1 MPHTMQLEVDEETLA
16 ALRQEPNTYVA
27 ELRLAAAAKL
37 YELGRVSQERAAHIA
52 GLNRRD
58 FLFALS
64 RYQVTPY
71 QTTVDELREELA
83 RG

>member
-1 MPHTMQLEVDEETLA
+1 MSHTLQLEVDDEILA
-16 ALRQEPNTYVA
+16 ALRQEPAAYVA
-27 ELRLAAAAKL
+27 ELQLAAAVKM

-52 GLNRRD
+52 GLTRRN

>member
-16 ALRQEPNTYVA
+16 TLRQEPTTYVA
-27 ELRLAAAAKL
+27 ELQLAAAAKM

-52 GLNRRD
+52 NLSRRD

-71 QTTVDELREELA
+71 QTSIDELKEELS
-83 RG
+83 RD